1 MHLFGGA
8 KKKDKP
14 EANPHDGITKLKET
28 EAQLTKRKEVMEHKA
43 SEVHPPKPGMRCLR
57 TSYYHKHCIART
69 QTHSRMLAQNHVT
82 REAES
87 IHVTILNARSVCI

>member
-43 SEVHPPKPGMRCLR
+43 NEVNPPEQCSR
-57 TSYYHKHCIART
+57 TSYFHKPCIART
-69 QTHSRMLAQNHVT
+69 HT
-82 REAES
+82 R
-87 IHVTILNARSVCI
+87 IHECLPRTMSHT